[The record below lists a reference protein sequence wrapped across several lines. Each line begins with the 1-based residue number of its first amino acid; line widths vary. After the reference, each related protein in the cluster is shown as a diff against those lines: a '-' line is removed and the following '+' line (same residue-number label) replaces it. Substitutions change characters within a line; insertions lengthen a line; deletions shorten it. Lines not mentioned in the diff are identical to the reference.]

1 MSGTRGANM
10 NKVRQIMG
18 AVSGLGKPC
27 RDDGCAVGLD
37 VDVGALKKDG
47 HVPEQRNKGDLVHV

>member
-1 MSGTRGANM
+1 
-10 NKVRQIMG
+10 MG

-47 HVPEQRNKGDLVHV
+47 HVPEQRNKGDLVHVQLFR

>member
-1 MSGTRGANM
+1 MSG
-10 NKVRQIMG
+10 
-18 AVSGLGKPC
+18 LEKPC

-47 HVPEQRNKGDLVHV
+47 HVPEQRRVSSCVALQVKTLSANPDDPW